1 MWCDDPRRIHRQPRY
16 RFLSSFKGSLVVDF
30 EPKCCVFAHEC
41 FSRVCPSS
49 GRRVATSSAAHH
61 SLFGRNMT
69 SVLIH
74 RMEATRPN
82 AKFENCNVS
91 KLRNVACTPPDVLP
105 LSTPP
110 PFFLFGLVTDV
121 RKTDEDAAQNA
132 ANRLCLTVRLWVGPA
147 IGRDTFEALPNG
159 RSTICGCLG
168 SR

>member
-1 MWCDDPRRIHRQPRY
+1 MCACAGVFSLPDAMNGRLWSPLTNSNPTPASLCRWLLWCDDPRRIHRQPRY

-61 SLFGRNMT
+61 SLFGQNMT

-74 RMEATRPN
+74 RMEATRPK

-121 RKTDEDAAQNA
+121 RKTDEDAA
-132 ANRLCLTVRLWVGPA
+132 
-147 IGRDTFEALPNG
+147 
-159 RSTICGCLG
+159 
-168 SR
+168 